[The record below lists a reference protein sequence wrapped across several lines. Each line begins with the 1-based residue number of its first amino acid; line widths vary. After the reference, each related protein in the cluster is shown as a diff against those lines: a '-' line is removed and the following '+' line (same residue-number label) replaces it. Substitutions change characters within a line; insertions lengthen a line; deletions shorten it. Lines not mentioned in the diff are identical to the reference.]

1 MLPATSVTDSANE
14 RLPPGR
20 MCTLN
25 SFERVAIMSIDTKA
39 AAMKTKSSI
48 QENSLC
54 NQILVGTSGFAYKEW
69 KGVFY
74 PPELPAKKYLSY
86 YAERFRTTEINNT
99 FYRMPTA
106 KLCEG
111 WYAEVP
117 EDFSFTLKL
126 SQRITHFKRLK
137 NVDDEMN
144 FFLDSAAGLK
154 EKLGPILVQL
164 PPNFKKDT
172 EVLEDFLAK
181 FATKGK
187 LAFEFRHESWFSD
200 DVYDLLRKHKTTLGV
215 VEKEEGEGPE
225 TSREVT
231 GSFVYMRLRKGDYS
245 KDEMLDWARWIKLQT
260 VPVYC
265 YLKHDERAPVLAND
279 LLAALDDE

>member
-1 MLPATSVTDSANE
+1 
-14 RLPPGR
+14 
-20 MCTLN
+20 
-25 SFERVAIMSIDTKA
+25 
-39 AAMKTKSSI
+39 MKTRTPPEGSI
-48 QENSLC
+48 ETARVF
-54 NQILVGTSGFAYKEW
+54 VGTSGFAYKEW
-69 KGVFY
+69 KGSFY
-74 PPELPAKKYLSY
+74 PEDLSAKKYLSY
-86 YAERFRTTEINNT
+86 YAEHFRTTEINNT

-117 EDFSFTLKL
+117 EGFSFTLKV

-144 FFLDSAAGLK
+144 FFLESAAGLK

-164 PPNFKKDT
+164 PPNYKKDV
-172 EVLEDFLAK
+172 EVLDAFLTT

-187 LAFEFRHESWFSD
+187 LAFEFRHESWFAD

-215 VEKEEGEGPE
+215 VEKEEGEGPD
-225 TSREVT
+225 TPREVT
-231 GSFVYMRLRKGDYS
+231 GSFVYMRLRKGDYT
-245 KDEMLDWARWIKLQT
+245 KDEMLDWARWIRSQS

-265 YLKHDERAPVLAND
+265 YLKHDERAPILAME
-279 LLAALDDE
+279 LLAALDSVR

>member
-1 MLPATSVTDSANE
+1 MRTKANAANE
-14 RLPPGR
+14 
-20 MCTLN
+20 
-25 SFERVAIMSIDTKA
+25 
-39 AAMKTKSSI
+39 
-48 QENSLC
+48 
-54 NQILVGTSGFAYKEW
+54 ILVGTSGFGYKEW
-69 KGVFY
+69 KGSFY
-74 PPELPAKKYLSY
+74 PDDLPAKKYLSY
-86 YAERFRTTEINNT
+86 YAGHFHTTEINNT

-117 EDFSFTLKL
+117 DGFSFTLKL

-172 EVLEDFLAK
+172 DVLDAFLSA

-187 LAFEFRHESWFSD
+187 LAFEFRHESWFTD

-215 VEKEEGEGPE
+215 VEKEEGEGPD
-225 TSREVT
+225 TPREVT

-245 KDEMLDWARWIKLQT
+245 KDEMLDWARWIRSQS

-265 YLKHDERAPVLAND
+265 YLKHDERAPMLAKQ
-279 LLAALDDE
+279 LIEALKAT